1 MTNKRQLFKLD
12 IKSHWLNYNVGI
24 DTHPKRVTRKCK
36 HVYDLRGGENKFAL
50 LSNGLDLVTDSQ
62 KTEWGWQGSG
72 WLAGCGRVGGWVITK
87 ERSGK
92 HHFGQMVKI
101 SITLDRP
108 C

>member
-62 KTEWGWQGSG
+62 KIEWGWQGSG
-72 WLAGCGRVGGWVITK
+72 WLAGEGGGHYKGEIWKTPLWPD
-87 ERSGK
+87 GQDF
-92 HHFGQMVKI
+92 HH
-101 SITLDRP
+101 P
-108 C
+108 